1 MKFKIIT
8 ILVYLFTFVLIAQT
22 DTLKLSAD
30 EIQSLV
36 DKIGVKLLLNAN
48 QKNEVS
54 EILSTYSPELKKLQL
69 EGNDSEN
76 EKNKLIE
83 NLDSKI
89 EALLDAKQKM
99 KYEILKKEWWESV
112 KSEEKD

>member
-1 MKFKIIT
+1 MKFKIIA
-8 ILVYLFTFVLIAQT
+8 ILVYLFSFVLIAQT
-22 DTLKLSAD
+22 NTLELSAD

-36 DKIGVKLLLNAN
+36 DKIGVKLLLSDN
-48 QKNEVS
+48 QKNELS
-54 EILSTYSPELKKLQL
+54 EILLSYSTELKKLQL
-69 EGNDSEN
+69 EDNDSEN
-76 EKNKLIE
+76 EKNKLLE

-112 KSEEKD
+112 KLEEKD

>member
-1 MKFKIIT
+1 MKFKIIA
-8 ILVYLFTFVLIAQT
+8 ILVYLFSFVLIAQT

-30 EIQSLV
+30 EIESLV
-36 DKIGVKLLLNAN
+36 DKIGVKLLLNDN
-48 QKNEVS
+48 QKNELS
-54 EILSTYSPELKKLQL
+54 EILLSYSTELKKLKL

-76 EKNKLIE
+76 EKIKLIE